1 MLGGGVIGRSI
12 QRIEALSASGSGAA
26 QIASLHQRIAMA
38 SRLALSLL
46 AFALLAMAFGHL
58 L

>member
-1 MLGGGVIGRSI
+1 VIGRSI
-12 QRIEALSASGSGAA
+12 QRIEALSADGADSA
-26 QIASLHQRIAMA
+26 QVADLHQRIAMA

-46 AFALLAMAFGHL
+46 AFALLAMALGHL